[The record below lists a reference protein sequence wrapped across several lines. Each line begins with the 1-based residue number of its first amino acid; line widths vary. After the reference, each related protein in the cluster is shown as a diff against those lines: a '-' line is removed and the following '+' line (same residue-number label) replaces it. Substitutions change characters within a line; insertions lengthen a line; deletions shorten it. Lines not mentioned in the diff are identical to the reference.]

1 MYQAPGRG
9 VITEDL
15 EQWEA
20 RLNKNSWA
28 RVNGGCG
35 GPRGSQRGAYLVF
48 PKEATAQSRLKEET
62 QIS

>member
-1 MYQAPGRG
+1 MCQAPGRG
-9 VITEDL
+9 VITEDF

-20 RLNKNSWA
+20 RLNKNSWG

-35 GPRGSQRGAYLVF
+35 GSRGSQRGSYLVF